1 MISEFNSKIIKSLCL
16 LVFLQACAYFN
27 TFYNAEEHYSI
38 AEEIRIQ
45 NLGSSIPARAIQ
57 EYGKAIEKSDK
68 VLTEYGDSDYV
79 KDAMLLK
86 GKSHFFRREYD
97 SAKEVFLSLKD
108 SEEILFINES
118 KYWLALCKW
127 KDFKPQPAINDLKD
141 LLVDIDSSDLQ
152 SRIYLALGEIYLENE
167 DSENAFYYLNIGAES
182 SKDRFTREQ
191 IYFQIAELSYEKEIY
206 EQALDS
212 YQKVLN
218 NSISINRIRESN
230 LKIIQTYRLLGDIEQ
245 SKNRIERLLL
255 NEDFSSIKSDLRLEL
270 VKIELDQGNIDFS
283 IESLDRIAQD
293 YPNTKVAIEAY
304 YILSQLYLESP
315 NLDFEKANFFM
326 NEAMRQN
333 ANSSHKVLISNKR
346 ESVATLIKLD
356 KILKEK
362 EDVEKTIIM
371 YRMGEILAFD
381 LGNLNDSTTYFEDIF
396 NNSKQSANFPS
407 ATFALYSIYNTQN
420 DSREKQYRQLILDS
434 YPDSDF
440 AKFIINDQNLSTSH
454 RPSEMLLEA
463 ESLWS
468 ENSEKSLKVYRDI
481 LNIDSSTES
490 SNIAAYFLGY
500 YYDYE
505 LSDTDSAIVY
515 YEWLVNN
522 HPNSKQG
529 DLAQKRLESLN
540 AQ

>member
-108 SEEILFINES
+108 SEEIFFINES

-127 KDFKPQPAINDLKD
+127 KDFKSQPAINDLKN

-245 SKNRIERLLL
+245 SKSRIERLLL

-270 VKIELDQGNIDFS
+270 VKIELGQGNIDFS

-315 NLDFEKANFFM
+315 NLDFEKSNFFM

-362 EDVEKTIIM
+362 EDVEKTNIM

-381 LGNLNDSTTYFEDIF
+381 LGNLKDSITYFEDIF
-396 NNSKQSANFPS
+396 NNSQQSANFPS
-407 ATFALYSIYNTQN
+407 ATFALYSIYSTQN
-420 DSREKQYRQLILDS
+420 DSREKQYRQLILEL

-440 AKFIINDQNLSTSH
+440 AKFIINDQNLNTSH

-468 ENSEKSLKVYRDI
+468 ENLEKSLKVYRDI

-505 LSDTDSAIVY
+505 LSDSDSAIVY

>member
-127 KDFKPQPAINDLKD
+127 KDFKPQPAINDLKN

-206 EQALDS
+206 EQALNS

-362 EDVEKTIIM
+362 EDVEKTSIM

-396 NNSKQSANFPS
+396 NNSQQSANFPS

>member
-127 KDFKPQPAINDLKD
+127 KDFKPQPAINDLKN

-218 NSISINRIRESN
+218 NSISINRVRESN

-245 SKNRIERLLL
+245 SKSRIERLLL

-270 VKIELDQGNIDFS
+270 VKIELGQGNIDFS

-315 NLDFEKANFFM
+315 NLDFEKSNFFM

-362 EDVEKTIIM
+362 EDVEKTNIM

-381 LGNLNDSTTYFEDIF
+381 LGNLKDSITYFEDIF
-396 NNSKQSANFPS
+396 NNSQQSANFPS
-407 ATFALYSIYNTQN
+407 ATFALYSIYSTQN
-420 DSREKQYRQLILDS
+420 DSREKQYRQLILEL

-440 AKFIINDQNLSTSH
+440 AKFIINDQNLNTSH

-468 ENSEKSLKVYRDI
+468 ENLEKSLKVYRDI

-505 LSDTDSAIVY
+505 LSDSDSAIVY

>member
-127 KDFKPQPAINDLKD
+127 KDFKPQPAINDLKN

>member
-127 KDFKPQPAINDLKD
+127 KDFKPQPAINDLKN

-182 SKDRFTREQ
+182 SKDRFAREQ

>member
-45 NLGSSIPARAIQ
+45 SLGSSLPARAVQ

-68 VLTEYGDSDYV
+68 VLSDYSDSDYV

-97 SAKEVFLSLKD
+97 SAKEAFISLQD
-108 SEEILFINES
+108 SEELFFVNET

-127 KDFKPQPAINDLKD
+127 KDLKSQPAINDLKS
-141 LLVDIDSSDLQ
+141 LLTETDSEDLQ
-152 SRIYLALGEIYLENE
+152 SRIYLTLGEIYLENE
-167 DSENAFYYLNIGAES
+167 DSDSAFYHLNLGAET

-191 IYFQIAELSYEKEIY
+191 IYFQIAELSYDKEIY

-245 SKNRIERLLL
+245 SKSRIERLLL

-270 VKIELDQGNIDFS
+270 IKIELDQGNIDFS

-304 YILSQLYLESP
+304 YILSKLYLESP
-315 NLDFEKANFFM
+315 NLDFEKSNFFM
-326 NEAMRQN
+326 NEAMKQN

-346 ESVATLIKLD
+346 ESVSKLIELD
-356 KILKEK
+356 ITLKE
-362 EDVEKTIIM
+362 EGDIEKSSIL

-381 LGNLNDSTTYFEDIF
+381 LGNLNDSITYFEDIA
-396 NNSKQSANFPS
+396 NNYQKSAIFSS
-407 ATFALYSIYNTQN
+407 ATFALYSIHSTLN
-420 DSREKQYRQLILDS
+420 DSREKEYRELILNS

-440 AKFIINDQNLSTSH
+440 AKFIIKDQNLNTSH

-468 ENSEKSLKVYRDI
+468 ENSEKSLKVYRNI
-481 LNIDSSTES
+481 LNTDSSTES

-505 LSDTDSAIVY
+505 LSDADSAIVY
-515 YEWLVNN
+515 YQWLVDK
-522 HPNSKQG
+522 HPSSKQG
-529 DLAQKRLESLN
+529 QLAQRRLESLN
-540 AQ
+540 VQ

>member
-127 KDFKPQPAINDLKD
+127 KDFKPQPAINDLKN

-362 EDVEKTIIM
+362 EDVEKTSIM

-540 AQ
+540 DQ

>member
-45 NLGSSIPARAIQ
+45 SLGSSLPARAIQ

-68 VLTEYGDSDYV
+68 VLSDYSDSDYV

-97 SAKEVFLSLKD
+97 SARQAFISLED
-108 SEEILFINES
+108 SEELFFVNET

-127 KDFKPQPAINDLKD
+127 KDLKSQPAINDLKS
-141 LLVDIDSSDLQ
+141 LLEETDSADLQ
-152 SRIYLALGEIYLENE
+152 SRIYLTLGEIYLEND
-167 DSENAFYYLNIGAES
+167 DSDNAFYYLNLGAET

-245 SKNRIERLLL
+245 SKSRIERLLL

-270 VKIELDQGNIDFS
+270 IKIELDQGNIDFS

-304 YILSQLYLESP
+304 YILSKLYLESP
-315 NLDFEKANFFM
+315 NLDFEKSNFFM
-326 NEAMRQN
+326 NEAMKQN

-346 ESVATLIKLD
+346 ESVSKLIELD
-356 KILKEK
+356 IVLKE
-362 EDVEKTIIM
+362 EGDIEKSSIL

-381 LGNLNDSTTYFEDIF
+381 LGNLNDSITYFEDIA
-396 NNSKQSANFPS
+396 NNYQKSAIFSS
-407 ATFALYSIYNTQN
+407 ATFALYSIHNTLN
-420 DSREKQYRQLILDS
+420 DNREKEYRELILNS

-440 AKFIINDQNLSTSH
+440 AKFIIKDQNLNKSH

-468 ENSEKSLKVYRDI
+468 ENSEKSLKVYRNI
-481 LNIDSSTES
+481 LNTDSSTES

-505 LSDTDSAIVY
+505 LSDADSAIVY
-515 YEWLVNN
+515 YQWLVDK
-522 HPNSKQG
+522 HPSSKQG
-529 DLAQKRLESLN
+529 QLAQRRLESLN
-540 AQ
+540 VQ

>member
-127 KDFKPQPAINDLKD
+127 KDFKPQPAINDLKN

-529 DLAQKRLESLN
+529 GLAQKRLESLN

>member
-108 SEEILFINES
+108 SEEIFFINES

-127 KDFKPQPAINDLKD
+127 KDFKSQPAINDLKN

-270 VKIELDQGNIDFS
+270 VKIELGQGNIDFS

-315 NLDFEKANFFM
+315 NLDFEKSNFFM

-362 EDVEKTIIM
+362 EDVEKTNIM

-381 LGNLNDSTTYFEDIF
+381 LGNLKDSITYFEDIF
-396 NNSKQSANFPS
+396 NNSQQSANFPS
-407 ATFALYSIYNTQN
+407 ATFALYSIYSTQN
-420 DSREKQYRQLILDS
+420 DSREKQYRQLILEL

-440 AKFIINDQNLSTSH
+440 AKFIINDQNLNTSH

-468 ENSEKSLKVYRDI
+468 ENLEKSLKVYRDI

-505 LSDTDSAIVY
+505 LSDSDSAIVY

>member
-45 NLGSSIPARAIQ
+45 SLGSSLPARAIQ

-68 VLTEYGDSDYV
+68 VLSDYSDSDYV

-97 SAKEVFLSLKD
+97 SARQAFISLED
-108 SEEILFINES
+108 SEELFFVNET

-127 KDFKPQPAINDLKD
+127 KDLKSQPAINDLKS
-141 LLVDIDSSDLQ
+141 LLEETDSADLQ
-152 SRIYLALGEIYLENE
+152 SRIYLTLGEIYLEND
-167 DSENAFYYLNIGAES
+167 DSDNAFYYLNLGAET

-191 IYFQIAELSYEKEIY
+191 IYFQIAELSYDKEIY

-245 SKNRIERLLL
+245 SKSRIERLLL

-270 VKIELDQGNIDFS
+270 IKIELDQGNIDFS

-304 YILSQLYLESP
+304 YILSKLYLESP
-315 NLDFEKANFFM
+315 NLDFEKSNFFM
-326 NEAMRQN
+326 NEAMKQN

-346 ESVATLIKLD
+346 ESVSKLIELD
-356 KILKEK
+356 IVLKE
-362 EDVEKTIIM
+362 EGDIEKSSIL

-381 LGNLNDSTTYFEDIF
+381 LGNLNDSITYFEDIA
-396 NNSKQSANFPS
+396 NNYQKSAIFSS
-407 ATFALYSIYNTQN
+407 ATFALYSIHNTLN
-420 DSREKQYRQLILDS
+420 DNREKEYRELILNS

-440 AKFIINDQNLSTSH
+440 AKFIIKDQNLNKSH

-468 ENSEKSLKVYRDI
+468 ENSEKSLKVYRNI
-481 LNIDSSTES
+481 LNTDSSTES

-505 LSDTDSAIVY
+505 LSDADSAIVY
-515 YEWLVNN
+515 YQWLVDK
-522 HPNSKQG
+522 HPSSKQG
-529 DLAQKRLESLN
+529 QLAQRRLESLN
-540 AQ
+540 VQ

>member
-45 NLGSSIPARAIQ
+45 SLGSSLPARAIQ

-68 VLTEYGDSDYV
+68 VLSDYSDSDYV

-97 SAKEVFLSLKD
+97 SARQAFISLED
-108 SEEILFINES
+108 SEELFFVNET

-127 KDFKPQPAINDLKD
+127 KDLKSQPAINDLKS
-141 LLVDIDSSDLQ
+141 LLEETDSADLQ
-152 SRIYLALGEIYLENE
+152 SRIYLTLGEIYLEND
-167 DSENAFYYLNIGAES
+167 DSDNAFYYLNLGAET

-191 IYFQIAELSYEKEIY
+191 IYFQIAELSYDKEIY

-245 SKNRIERLLL
+245 SKSRIERLLL

-270 VKIELDQGNIDFS
+270 IKIELDQGNIDFS

-304 YILSQLYLESP
+304 YILSKLYLESP
-315 NLDFEKANFFM
+315 NLDFEKSNFFM
-326 NEAMRQN
+326 NEAMKQN

-346 ESVATLIKLD
+346 ESVSKLIELD
-356 KILKEK
+356 IVLKGEGDIEKSSIL
-362 EDVEKTIIM
+362 

-381 LGNLNDSTTYFEDIF
+381 LGNLNDSITYFEDIA
-396 NNSKQSANFPS
+396 NNYHKSAIFSS
-407 ATFALYSIYNTQN
+407 ATFALYSIHNTLN
-420 DSREKQYRQLILDS
+420 DNREKEYRELILNS

-440 AKFIINDQNLSTSH
+440 AKFIIKDQNLNKSH

-468 ENSEKSLKVYRDI
+468 ENSEKSLKVYRNI
-481 LNIDSSTES
+481 LNTDSSTES

-505 LSDTDSAIVY
+505 LSDADSAIVY
-515 YEWLVNN
+515 YQWLVDK
-522 HPNSKQG
+522 HPSSKQG
-529 DLAQKRLESLN
+529 QLAQRRLESLN
-540 AQ
+540 VQ

>member
-127 KDFKPQPAINDLKD
+127 KDFKPQPAINDLKN

-362 EDVEKTIIM
+362 EDVEKTSIM

>member
-16 LVFLQACAYFN
+16 LIFLQACAYFN
-27 TFYNAEEHYSI
+27 TFYNAEEHYRI

-45 NLGSSIPARAIQ
+45 SLGSSLPARAIQ

-68 VLTEYGDSDYV
+68 VLSDYSDSDYV
-79 KDAMLLK
+79 ENAILLK

-97 SAKEVFLSLKD
+97 SAKDAFISLQNSDDIFLL
-108 SEEILFINES
+108 NET

-127 KDFKPQPAINDLKD
+127 KDLKSQPAINDLKN
-141 LLVDIDSSDLQ
+141 LLTDTDSEDLQ
-152 SRIYLALGEIYLENE
+152 SRIYLTLGEIYLENE
-167 DSENAFYYLNIGAES
+167 DSDSAFYYLNLGAET

-191 IYFQIAELSYEKEIY
+191 IYFQIAELSYDKEIY

-270 VKIELDQGNIDFS
+270 IKIELDQGNIDFS

-304 YILSQLYLESP
+304 YILSNLYLEDP
-315 NLDFEKANFFM
+315 NLDFQKSNFFM
-326 NEAMRQN
+326 NEAMKQN

-346 ESVATLIKLD
+346 ESVSKLIELD
-356 KILKEK
+356 MALKKEGDIEK
-362 EDVEKTIIM
+362 SSIS

-381 LGNLNDSTTYFEDIF
+381 LGNLKDSITYFEYIV
-396 NNSKQSANFPS
+396 NNSQESPIFPS
-407 ATFALYSIYNTQN
+407 ATFALYSIYNTLN
-420 DSREKQYRQLILDS
+420 DSREKEYRELILNS

-440 AKFIINDQNLSTSH
+440 AKFIIKDQNLEISH

-468 ENSEKSLKVYRDI
+468 QNSEKSLEVYRNI
-481 LNIDSSTES
+481 LNTDSSTES

-505 LSDTDSAIVY
+505 LSNVDSAIVY
-515 YEWLVNN
+515 YQWLTDK

-529 DLAQKRLESLN
+529 KLAERRLESLN
-540 AQ
+540 VQ